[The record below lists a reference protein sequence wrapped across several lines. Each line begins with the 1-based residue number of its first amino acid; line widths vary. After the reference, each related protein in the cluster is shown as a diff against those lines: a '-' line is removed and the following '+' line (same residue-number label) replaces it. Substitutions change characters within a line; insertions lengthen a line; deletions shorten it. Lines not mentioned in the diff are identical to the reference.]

1 MVAGRT
7 EDASPDPSWGH
18 VACRGE
24 GSWEGRAGNLEGPRR
39 AQTAR
44 KPQLTPDLSVWLW
57 AWGDGALMSLHPRP
71 QGWASMTQS
80 HGVTDSE
87 RRKQAN
93 SGGGWLRPLAGAEAR
108 GQEGLTPSSLEVSP
122 RASIRHHGVE
132 CRSMA
137 SQYVCPWALG
147 PHPCPASLA
156 STVLAHVTSPNPQPH
171 PITRKPG
178 VFGPPQS

>member
-1 MVAGRT
+1 MVAERT
-7 EDASPDPSWGH
+7 EDATPDPSRGH
-18 VACRGE
+18 VACRGK

-71 QGWASMTQS
+71 QGWASVTQS

-122 RASIRHHGVE
+122 TSK
-132 CRSMA
+132 
-137 SQYVCPWALG
+137 
-147 PHPCPASLA
+147 HP
-156 STVLAHVTSPNPQPH
+156 SP
-171 PITRKPG
+171 
-178 VFGPPQS
+178 